1 MGKRLYRPGHIV
13 NYMNPRVSL
22 LMVLCL
28 GITVLFAGCTS
39 PVGPQPTPT
48 PTATPVATTP
58 VPAVESPVMIIDPR
72 LDEMKISLEA
82 VEREDGQG
90 VILKL
95 KVDPHGAAISRD
107 GADILTTFFA
117 YNTADK
123 PAGYA
128 PASADEVRSAGIPY
142 RSIFFT
148 VYDAPVEFTA
158 DLPRDS
164 EIKGLDISKD
174 YVYGAVVWIRD

>member
-1 MGKRLYRPGHIV
+1 ML
-13 NYMNPRVSL
+13 
-22 LMVLCL
+22 LCL
-28 GITVLFAGCTS
+28 CISMLGAGCTS
-39 PVGPQPTPT
+39 PQGPQPTPT
-48 PTATPVATTP
+48 PMVTPDATTP
-58 VPAVESPVMIIDPR
+58 VPAVESPVLIVDPR
-72 LDEMKISLEA
+72 LDEMTITLDA

-95 KVDPHGAAISRD
+95 KVDPKGAAISRD

-117 YNTADK
+117 YNSADK

-128 PASADEVRSAGIPY
+128 PASADNVRSAMIPY

-148 VYDAPVEFTA
+148 VYDASVEFTT

-164 EIKGLDISKD
+164 EIKGLDISQD